1 MAVAEPWSVAPS
13 RRRLAPRWAGT
24 GARSGAVRFA
34 AVSLAAISL
43 VALVLPLAAPYS
55 PIDPVAASFLPP
67 LSHGH
72 LLGTDDIGRDILS
85 RILFGIRSSWFGT
98 LGVLVSAVLVGTV
111 VGILAG
117 LAGGWLDTGL
127 MRVSEIFLA
136 MPAQVLAICLAA
148 ALGPSYV
155 HVLLAVA
162 VVWWPAYARLVRTSV
177 RAIKVRPHIEAARL
191 TGINRFTLARRHIL
205 PGVLGPALVLASVD
219 LGTVLLVLAG
229 LSLIGL
235 GAPAPA
241 PELGAMVSEGFP
253 FLIQAWWVPLMPG
266 IAITLLVLLGMIVGD
281 LLRNRLRT

>member
-1 MAVAEPWSVAPS
+1 MAVAEPWSVELP
-13 RRRLAPRWAGT
+13 RRRLARAAAGAW
-24 GARSGAVRFA
+24 ARSGAGRVA
-34 AVSLAAISL
+34 L
-43 VALVLPLAAPYS
+43 VALVAASLVAALLPLAAPYS
-55 PIDPVAASFLPP
+55 PVDPVGASFLPP

-98 LGVLVSAVLVGTV
+98 LGVLLSALVVGTLVGTA
-111 VGILAG
+111 AG
-117 LAGGWLDTGL
+117 LAGGWLDTVL
-127 MRVSEIFLA
+127 MRASEIFLA
-136 MPAQVLAICLAA
+136 MPAQVLAICLVA

-162 VVWWPAYARLVRTSV
+162 VVWWPGYARLVRTSV
-177 RAIKVRPHIEAARL
+177 RSVKVRPHVEAARL
-191 TGINRFTLARRHIL
+191 AGVNRFNLARRHVL
-205 PGVLGPALVLASVD
+205 PGVLGPSLVLASVD

-253 FLIQAWWVPLMPG
+253 FLIQSWWVAMMPG
-266 IAITLLVLLGMIVGD
+266 LAITILVALGMVAGD
-281 LLRNRLRT
+281 VLRDRLRA